1 MNEKQVFFQSGGL
14 RLEGM
19 FALNEPGLGAVVAHP
34 HSLYGGTMDD
44 YVVGIAVSALARGGW
59 STLRF
64 NFRGVGDSGG
74 DFDQG
79 RGEAEDMTAAA
90 DYLKRQGMGRLLA
103 AGYSF
108 GAYAAARAWPGLS
121 ALGADPLV
129 LIAPPASMMNFDF
142 LTPET
147 RIGLIVCGQ
156 EDPIAPPDA
165 ARELNARLATPAT
178 LTVIPSADHFFGGA
192 AQALAQALADY
203 LAGKN

>member
-1 MNEKQVFFQSGGL
+1 MNEKPVVFPSGGL

-19 FALNEPGLGAVVAHP
+19 FALNDPGLGAVVAHP

-44 YVVGIAVSALARGGW
+44 YVVGIAVSVLARAGW

-64 NFRGVGDSGG
+64 NFRGVGGSGG

-79 RGEAEDMTAAA
+79 RGEAEDLTAAA
-90 DYLKRQGMGRLLA
+90 DYLKQQGMGRLLA

-129 LIAPPASMMNFDF
+129 LIAPPAAMMDFDF
-142 LTPET
+142 MTAET

-156 EDPIAPPDA
+156 EDPIAPPAA

-178 LTVIPSADHFFGGA
+178 LAVIPGTDHFFGGA
-192 AQALAQALADY
+192 ATSLGQTLTDY
-203 LAGKN
+203 LAGKS